1 MDQLKSFLFTLGL
14 MALMQISCAAEP
26 ITAVELP
33 APEQSGGRPIM
44 DVFKDRH
51 TERRFAI
58 NKEVP
63 EQILSNLLWASWGI
77 NRSDGKRTAPTARNS
92 RNIDI
97 YVAKADGLWRYD
109 AAANKLIL
117 FKSGDA
123 RRGRFK
129 SAPFSF
135 YYVAPVAPDPHFSY
149 MHAGSLYQNAGLY
162 CASCGLGNVVVGDPS
177 TLESINRDY
186 KFDKGYEV
194 LVIQSFGWPSTE
206 KTNNS
211 AQNKM
216 SK

>member
-1 MDQLKSFLFTLGL
+1 MGKLKTFLFTFGL
-14 MALMQISCAAEP
+14 MALMQIGCAAEQATS
-26 ITAVELP
+26 IDLP

-44 DVFKDRH
+44 DVLKERR
-51 TERRFAI
+51 TERKFDI

-63 EQILSNLLWASWGI
+63 DQILSNLLWASWGVT
-77 NRSDGKRTAPTARNS
+77 RSNGRRTAPTARDS

-109 AAANKLIL
+109 AVANKLVL

-123 RRGRFK
+123 RRGQFK
-129 SAPFSF
+129 NAPFSF
-135 YYVAPVAPDPHFSY
+135 YYAAPAAPEGHFSY

-186 KFDKGYEV
+186 KFDNGYQV
-194 LVIQSFGWPSTE
+194 LVLQSFGWPQA
-206 KTNNS
+206 KS
-211 AQNKM
+211 AKNASNK
-216 SK
+216 